1 MRPGVRSGS
10 LNQSKMTVAHRNKAA
25 ASPAAHISVLP
36 LGVPDGVVELT
47 IFATLRSSSGS
58 IKKNHR
64 YPVRV

>member
-47 IFATLRSSSGS
+47 VFS
-58 IKKNHR
+58 
-64 YPVRV
+64 PP